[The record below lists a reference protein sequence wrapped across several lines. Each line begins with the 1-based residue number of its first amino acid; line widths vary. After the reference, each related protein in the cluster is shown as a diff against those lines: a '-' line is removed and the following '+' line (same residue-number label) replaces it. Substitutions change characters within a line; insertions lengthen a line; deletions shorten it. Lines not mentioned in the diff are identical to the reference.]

1 MTLLEDMTFRYVIN
15 LECGHAGWPSSVT
28 GLLIKRGFFFFLIFL
43 GLHSQHMEVARLGV
57 ESEL

>member
-28 GLLIKRGFFFFLIFL
+28 GLLIKRGFFFFFYIFRAAL
-43 GLHSQHMEVARLGV
+43 AAYGGCQARG
-57 ESEL
+57 